1 MRRSFRRGLLL
12 CSGRF
17 KGTRGRRATRVL
29 IRRDSSI
36 HAITNASSGSSV
48 RTHRYSVTIH
58 NTSTYGHPCSSTS
71 YRDHATV
78 VVSASRQAQGA
89 WLGWSFVVMDEPMA
103 SAATR
108 FCRICGPGPILLVLQ
123 VVALLAVALA
133 AGFFHTRVG
142 LLLEPVDEA
151 CGGPDSAARMQVA
164 EQLMARS
171 TALAPWQP
179 LQWVPTAGVVLALLG
194 AMSISIYRL
203 GRLSERLRWANWG
216 LMALHAVRSEERRV
230 GKECRSR
237 WSPYH

>member
-1 MRRSFRRGLLL
+1 
-12 CSGRF
+12 
-17 KGTRGRRATRVL
+17 
-29 IRRDSSI
+29 
-36 HAITNASSGSSV
+36 
-48 RTHRYSVTIH
+48 
-58 NTSTYGHPCSSTS
+58 
-71 YRDHATV
+71 
-78 VVSASRQAQGA
+78 
-89 WLGWSFVVMDEPMA
+89 MA

-151 CGGPDSAARMQVA
+151 CGGPDAAARMQVA

-179 LQWVPTAGVVLALLG
+179 LQWVPMAGVVLALLG

-216 LMALHAVRSEERRV
+216 LMALHAVILALATRVLHLYDMAWTSVATLSPAACLVELGEQGRLPLAQAQQVVFEILTRAHAPLLRNPDDLALVLAALLLMEMAAGFTLWRAIVRER
-230 GKECRSR
+230 KAEPSI
-237 WSPYH
+237 P